1 LGLVVCSFFWADESR
16 AKMRSAVP
24 TAEEVRIWD
33 RMVARNLTVPHR
45 RLCITHRPDKIN
57 FMETVPLD
65 MTKHVPGTC
74 LVKLQAHRPD
84 MGDVLKADRI
94 LLMDIDCVV
103 TGNLDPLVQRDEPFV
118 GWRNPN
124 YEKGGKR
131 GFYQGSMQLFTPGA
145 TDFLWSDFDARA
157 GCGRDVLYPGLE
169 VPINRRFGGAEQ
181 AWISE
186 RMNDSYPQPGWE
198 WSDPC
203 WTEVDGVYGRGR
215 LFDGKMGAGVTTELP
230 ANARIVFTPGN
241 RSPGQPGFMK
251 ENPWAERFYH
261 A

>member
-1 LGLVVCSFFWADESR
+1 LGLVVCSFFWVDESR

-45 RLCITHRPDKIN
+45 RVCVTHRPDLID

-65 MTKHVPGTC
+65 MAKHVPGTC

-84 MGDVLKADRI
+84 MGEVLKADRI

-118 GWRNPN
+118 GWKNPN
-124 YEKGGKR
+124 YTEGGQR

-145 TDFLWSDFDARA
+145 TDFLWRDFDPKTSMAW
-157 GCGRDVLYPGLE
+157 L
-169 VPINRRFGGAEQ
+169 NRRFGGAEQ
-181 AWISE
+181 CWISE
-186 RMNDSYPQPGWE
+186 RLNTEYPKAGWKWDRPY
-198 WSDPC
+198 WSE
-203 WTEVDGVYGRGR
+203 TDGVYGAGR
-215 LFDGKMGAGVTTELP
+215 LFNGKMGAGVQTELP
-230 ANARIVFTPGN
+230 ENARIVFFPGN
-241 RSPGQPGFMK
+241 RSAMQADTQAQH
-251 ENPWAERFYH
+251 PWIREFLI
-261 A
+261 